1 MKKTSLIIFDW
12 LWLSDI
18 NPEEDAFKQAKT
30 PHFDKL
36 LAKNNYTSLEASGKA
51 VWILE
56 WQIWNSEVWHL
67 TIGSGRITDQSI
79 VEINKLFDTWKFQ
92 NLKTF
97 KKSIIHAQKYNS
109 RIHVLGLIWVA
120 WVHWISK
127 HLLWIIDLVP
137 KNIEVC
143 YHLFTDWRDSDYKSS
158 ILDVR
163 EILSIINVYS
173 NISISSISGRYFAMD
188 RDNNWERIKQVYD
201 TLFFWENTTSL
212 SPINYLQDS
221 YDNWCY
227 DEFIKPVLFE
237 NGKTIQEKD
246 VIYFMNYR
254 SDRAR
259 QLTQAITWEWFK
271 WGFKLSENTNNFFV
285 SMTEYY
291 EQYNWHIFVERDFLK
306 NTLPEVL
313 EQNNCTQLHLAETEK
328 FAHVT
333 KFFSWGKH
341 IVYKGQKDILVPSPK
356 VATYDMTPEMS
367 AHNILEKYLE
377 NVNDFDFSVVNFANP
392 DMIWHTWCM
401 ACTVE
406 SLEIIDTILWK
417 ILDFAQK
424 NNIELLLTADH
435 WNCEVMWTNRN
446 PHTAHTT
453 NLVPCIYISQWK
465 TITLKN
471 SWWLWDIAPTIL
483 DIMWIKKPEEMSWE
497 SLIKKI

>member
-30 PHFDKL
+30 PNFDRL
-36 LAKNNYTSLEASGKA
+36 LSQWNHSELQASWKA

-67 TIGSGRITDQSI
+67 TIWAWRITNQSI
-79 VEINKLFDTWKFQ
+79 IEINNLFDTNKFKD
-92 NLKTF
+92 LKIF
-97 KKSIIHAQKYNS
+97 KDSIIHAQKNNS
-109 RIHVLGLIWVA
+109 KIHVLWLIGVA

-127 HLLWIIDLVP
+127 HLLWVIDLVP

-163 EILSIINVYS
+163 EILSIINVCS
-173 NISISSISGRYFAMD
+173 NISISSVSGRYFAMD
-188 RDNNWERIKQVYD
+188 RDNNWERIKKVYD
-201 TLFFWENTTSL
+201 LLFYWENATSL
-212 SPINYLQDS
+212 SPIQYIQDS

-237 NGKTIQEKD
+237 NWKIIEEND

-259 QLTQAITWEWFK
+259 QLTQAIIWEWFE
-271 WGFKLSENTNNFFV
+271 WWFELSKIKNNFFV
-285 SMTEYY
+285 SMTKYY
-291 EQYNWHIFVERDFLK
+291 EEYSWNVFVERDFLK

-313 EQNNCTQLHLAETEK
+313 EQKNCTQLHLAETEK

-341 IVYKGQKDILVPSPK
+341 IVYSWQKDILVPSPK

-367 AHNILEKYLE
+367 AYKILEKYLE
-377 NVNDFDFSVVNFANP
+377 NAHNFDFSVVNFANP
-392 DMIWHTWCM
+392 DMIGHTWCM
-401 ACTVE
+401 SCTVE
-406 SLEIIDTILWK
+406 SLEIIDEILWE
-417 ILDFAQK
+417 ILDFAHK
-424 NNIELLLTADH
+424 NNIELILTADH

-453 NLVPCIYISQWK
+453 NLVPCIYISNWE
-465 TITLKN
+465 TIKLKN
-471 SWWLWDIAPTIL
+471 SWWLQDIAPTIL
-483 DIMWIKKPEEMSWE
+483 DIMNIEKPKEMSGE
-497 SLIKKI
+497 SLI